1 MINIILQI
9 IVNVLVRYR
18 YAFKDGADFNAS
30 QALVATWDKMSTA
43 NNSTNRL
50 MGMAD
55 GVYTIIIMNVYLFG
69 FVFVRYI
76 LGVFP

>member
-9 IVNVLVRYR
+9 IVKCFILVR

-30 QALVATWDKMSTA
+30 QALVATWDKMRTE

-55 GVYTIIIMNVYLFG
+55 GVCTITI
-69 FVFVRYI
+69 
-76 LGVFP
+76 